1 MNTSNT
7 AYPHVLILGAG
18 LGGLSLAQAL
28 RKRGITFEIFER
40 DRHDLERLQGW
51 TVSVHRA
58 PERSMVE
65 DMRESVAEDMPPFT
79 MVSHLDSVDVP
90 CEFAYYNPDSTAKMG
105 YRDDGSQTYMWA
117 NRSTLRQ
124 WLSTHVGI
132 QYDKHAVRIEEK
144 ADGVTVHF
152 KDGSSA
158 TGDILVGA
166 EGAHSMTRKHILKG
180 NDPVQ
185 AEKMF
190 LVSGDVRLDKREA
203 EAQMTLSH
211 SSYLVDFAGA
221 DDGKPYH
228 LFVGLD
234 RLATP
239 EPGNQIPGADYY
251 FHLTG
256 QDDGADRD
264 DFWTYAA
271 SRQQLLAFAR
281 KQARDLPPRFRCV
294 IDRASVGR
302 MKSPPVRLNT
312 LIMDSLPVGRCTLL
326 GDAAHVMTPF
336 RGEEAATP

>member
-1 MNTSNT
+1 
-7 AYPHVLILGAG
+7 
-18 LGGLSLAQAL
+18 
-28 RKRGITFEIFER
+28 
-40 DRHDLERLQGW
+40 
-51 TVSVHRA
+51 
-58 PERSMVE
+58 
-65 DMRESVAEDMPPFT
+65 
-79 MVSHLDSVDVP
+79 
-90 CEFAYYNPDSTAKMG
+90 
-105 YRDDGSQTYMWA
+105 
-117 NRSTLRQ
+117 
-124 WLSTHVGI
+124 
-132 QYDKHAVRIEEK
+132 
-144 ADGVTVHF
+144 
-152 KDGSSA
+152 
-158 TGDILVGA
+158 
-166 EGAHSMTRKHILKG
+166 
-180 NDPVQ
+180 
-185 AEKMF
+185 MF
-190 LVSGDVRLDKREA
+190 LVSGDVRLDKRET

-326 GDAAHVMTPF
+326 GDAARKWNDTPL
-336 RGEEAATP
+336 GQ